1 MLKQGKELFE
11 IGFVPR
17 FLFFTFAAGRKHARV
32 DRRR

>member
-17 FLFFTFAAGRKHARV
+17 FLFFRFAAA
-32 DRRR
+32 